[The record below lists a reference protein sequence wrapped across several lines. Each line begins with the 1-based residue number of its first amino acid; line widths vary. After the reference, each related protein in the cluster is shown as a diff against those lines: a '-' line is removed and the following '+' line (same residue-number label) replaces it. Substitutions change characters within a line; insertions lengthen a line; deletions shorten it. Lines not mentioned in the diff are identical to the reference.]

1 MESAG
6 NGVEQAG
13 HGQDG
18 HDGGGDP
25 DDPGQRNQTQQLLA
39 TSDGQGAHGPEPEHG
54 TDADGERVVVSGG
67 EVGGGDLG
75 EVPESATNSTRK
87 LVTATRQ
94 NPVRVVAVGAR
105 TSVAPS
111 R

>member
-1 MESAG
+1 
-6 NGVEQAG
+6 
-13 HGQDG
+13 
-18 HDGGGDP
+18 
-25 DDPGQRNQTQQLLA
+25 
-39 TSDGQGAHGPEPEHG
+39 
-54 TDADGERVVVSGG
+54 
-67 EVGGGDLG
+67 LG